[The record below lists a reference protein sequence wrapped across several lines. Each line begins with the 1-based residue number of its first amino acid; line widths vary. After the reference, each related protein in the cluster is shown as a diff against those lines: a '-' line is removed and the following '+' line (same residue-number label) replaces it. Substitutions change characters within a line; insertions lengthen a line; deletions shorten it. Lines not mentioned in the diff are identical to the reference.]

1 MTQTVIQ
8 IRDSYQEILDYLAHH
23 QLHRIFLVCDQAYRF
38 LKISRWLEA
47 MEAASELSLVR
58 FDHFQPNPSYES
70 VVEGVRAFHA
80 SGSQAIW
87 AIGGGSAMDVA
98 KCIKLYAHMDPQES
112 YLKQRIVPNS
122 IPLMAMPTT
131 AGTGSEATR
140 YAVIYD
146 KGVKQS
152 VSDLS
157 CIPSLPFWIP
167 APCKHSRSIRRKAPC
182 SMPFAMRWNPSGP
195 FMRQRRVRHIPV
207 RRSGKSGSTPHPTS
221 KMRRRETQACC
232 WLPMSLEKP
241 SI

>member
-23 QLHRIFLVCDQAYRF
+23 KLHRIFLVCDPAYRF

-80 SGSQAIW
+80 SNSQAIW

-98 KCIKLYAHMDPQES
+98 KCIKLYAQMDPQES

-122 IPLMAMPTT
+122 IPLISAPSSASTRKDPT
-131 AGTGSEATR
+131 A
-140 YAVIYD
+140 
-146 KGVKQS
+146 
-152 VSDLS
+152 
-157 CIPSLPFWIP
+157 
-167 APCKHSRSIRRKAPC
+167 
-182 SMPFAMRWNPSGP
+182 
-195 FMRQRRVRHIPV
+195 QR
-207 RRSGKSGSTPHPTS
+207 
-221 KMRRRETQACC
+221 
-232 WLPMSLEKP
+232 
-241 SI
+241 